1 VLPYEST
8 CSRASVI
15 TNLKEKKRKE
25 KEKGKQYSKLKEKKR
40 KEIMT

>member
-8 CSRASVI
+8 CSHASII
-15 TNLKEKKRKE
+15 TKEKKRKE
-25 KEKGKQYSKLKEKKR
+25 KEKEKE

>member
-25 KEKGKQYSKLKEKKR
+25 KQYSKLKRKEKKR
-40 KEIMT
+40 NIK